1 MIKRNGDPMAR
12 AISVRLD
19 DEADAALAQLT
30 ADGRDQSEAVR
41 EALIETATCR
51 HRAQLAE
58 EAAELAA
65 NEADRAETSRWRH

>member
-1 MIKRNGDPMAR
+1 M
-12 AISVRLD
+12 RLD

-41 EALIETATCR
+41 EALIETATRR

-58 EAAELAA
+58 EAAEFAA
-65 NEADRAETSRWRH
+65 EAGRTETVQVAALMESLRAMP